1 MANPSVIETLIELT
15 TQQSEE
21 AAKRLGQA
29 TRQSEQAQEKLD
41 LLQQYRQEYVD
52 QLQAQMSNGLSV
64 AGHANFL
71 RFIQGLDRAISQQD
85 AAVLQSK
92 YLVERERDSWREHE
106 RKRLSYGTLVQRA
119 QQEALLRANRQD
131 QKQTDERAARR
142 RFQLG

>member
-1 MANPSVIETLIELT
+1 MAKPSVIETLIELT
-15 TQQSEE
+15 MQQSEE

-41 LLQQYRQEYVD
+41 LLRQYRQEYVE
-52 QLQAQMSNGLSV
+52 QLQAQLSQGINV

-71 RFIQGLDRAISQQD
+71 RFIQGLDRAILQQD
-85 AAVLQSK
+85 AAVLQSQRV
-92 YLVERERDSWREHE
+92 VERERESWREHE

-119 QQEALLRANRQD
+119 EQEALRRANRLD

-142 RFQLG
+142 HSQLG

>member
-15 TQQSEE
+15 MQQSEE

-41 LLQQYRQEYVD
+41 LLRQYRQEYVE
-52 QLQAQMSNGLSV
+52 QLQAQLSQGLNV

-71 RFIQGLDRAISQQD
+71 RFIQGLDRAILQQD
-85 AAVLQSK
+85 AAVLQSQR
-92 YLVERERDSWREHE
+92 LVERERESWREHE

-119 QQEALLRANRQD
+119 RQDALHRANRQD
-131 QKQTDERAARR
+131 QKQIDERAPRR
-142 RFQLG
+142 RSQLG

>member
-52 QLQAQMSNGLSV
+52 QLQTQMSNGLSV

-119 QQEALLRANRQD
+119 QQQALRQANRQD

-142 RFQLG
+142 RSQLG